1 MGLLQRIQENE
12 GTEVANKFS
21 RKMPVSA
28 LPSWLRDGVK
38 YEVTIPNT
46 MSEVDLALRETFA
59 EHYHREPTDQEM
71 AELES
76 LLARAVTE

>member
-1 MGLLQRIQENE
+1 MGLPQRIQENE
-12 GTEVANKFS
+12 GTEAANQFS
-21 RKMPVSA
+21 RKMPEAKTVV
-28 LPSWLRDGVK
+28 LTRDGVK

-46 MSEVDLALRETFA
+46 MSEVDLSLRETFA